1 MPFPQWINKVILY
14 FVEKSEPRSCVKVKV
29 DILGCDSQDGHP
41 GLWQSRW
48 TSWAVTVEVD
58 ILGCDSQG
66 GHPGLWQSRWTS
78 WAVTVKVD
86 ILGCDSRGGHP
97 GLWQSR
103 WTSWAV
109 TVKVDILGCD
119 SQGGHPGLWQSRWT
133 SWAVTVKMDILGSP
147 SLIVCTLCG
156 HKATLNSSSC
166 RRYWTPVFFCF
177 FIILFLFL
185 FFTHVDDGLLDY
197 TELFCT
203 CFRTRTRPRRCRR
216 PGSRW
221 SSGWMRD
228 GSWQGYPVLMQK
240 VRFLLLWYADYYTAF
255 SAFMVY

>member
-1 MPFPQWINKVILY
+1 MMVISLSQVNGVACVCERVVIWTSENMRCWCNIFLYNFFFVWQTMPFPQWINKVILY
-14 FVEKSEPRSCVKVKV
+14 LVEKSELRGCVKV
-29 DILGCDSQDGHP
+29 
-41 GLWQSRW
+41 
-48 TSWAVTVEVD
+48 EV
-58 ILGCDSQG
+58 
-66 GHPGLWQSRWTS
+66 
-78 WAVTVKVD
+78 
-86 ILGCDSRGGHP
+86 
-97 GLWQSR
+97 
-103 WTSWAV
+103 
-109 TVKVDILGCD
+109 
-119 SQGGHPGLWQSRWT
+119 
-133 SWAVTVKMDILGSP
+133 DILGSP

-156 HKATLNSSSC
+156 HKATRNSSSC

-177 FIILFLFL
+177 FFIILFL